1 MTGSEPESQTGAILD
16 GRYRLIER
24 IGTGGMSRVYRAED
38 AALGRTVAIK
48 LIADMEGDAAARA
61 HSEVTLLASLS
72 HPSLVTLFDAHIGQ
86 GQDYLVM
93 EYVDGPPLSRLLR
106 EGPLS
111 PAETAV
117 LATELAEGLH
127 TVHRAGIVHRDIK
140 PSNVLLASTE
150 TPGRR
155 FHAKLADFGIAYLL
169 DGDRMTSPGLVM
181 GTAAYLAPEQARGEA
196 PTPAADIYALGLVLL
211 ETLSGSPGFP
221 RSTPMESLVARQTAR
236 PTIPASVPPEW
247 ASLIDR
253 MTAQDPAHRPS
264 AAAVAGETSRL
275 ASRRAADRDG
285 AATVPL
291 AALGGAAVLG
301 AGTAGA
307 AAAAGDAPTTAF
319 PATDATTAF
328 AQAPGPPVTAQHTAA
343 AHPAAPSRRGR
354 RALAVTGAA
363 AALAAA
369 GIGVWALGSG
379 LAGSGEPNR
388 SVAPAVERTPSPEPT
403 APAEEQ
409 PAEVPA
415 APPVS
420 EDEQS
425 KAEEEQRKADEKAAK
440 EAEKAAEE
448 QRKAEEKAAEEQ
460 RKAEEEQQKAA
471 EEDAEDDGD
480 DSAPVE
486 IPTPL
491 PTEQPVQ

>member
-253 MTAQDPAHRPS
+253 M
-264 AAAVAGETSRL
+264 
-275 ASRRAADRDG
+275 
-285 AATVPL
+285 
-291 AALGGAAVLG
+291 
-301 AGTAGA
+301 
-307 AAAAGDAPTTAF
+307 
-319 PATDATTAF
+319 
-328 AQAPGPPVTAQHTAA
+328 
-343 AHPAAPSRRGR
+343 
-354 RALAVTGAA
+354 
-363 AALAAA
+363 
-369 GIGVWALGSG
+369 
-379 LAGSGEPNR
+379 
-388 SVAPAVERTPSPEPT
+388 
-403 APAEEQ
+403 
-409 PAEVPA
+409 
-415 APPVS
+415 
-420 EDEQS
+420 
-425 KAEEEQRKADEKAAK
+425 
-440 EAEKAAEE
+440 
-448 QRKAEEKAAEEQ
+448 
-460 RKAEEEQQKAA
+460 
-471 EEDAEDDGD
+471 
-480 DSAPVE
+480 
-486 IPTPL
+486 
-491 PTEQPVQ
+491 